1 MIAAENMEAG
11 HMAEIFARVVAILRK
26 RVQDGQGLVEYA
38 LILVLISIFCIAMM
52 TFLANQV
59 NLVFNNIGLVL
70 NSVL

>member
-1 MIAAENMEAG
+1 
-11 HMAEIFARVVAILRK
+11 MAEIFARMIAALRK
-26 RVQDGQGLVEYA
+26 RAQDGQGLVEYA

>member
-1 MIAAENMEAG
+1 
-11 HMAEIFARVVAILRK
+11 MADAFARLMVALRK
-26 RVQDGQGLVEYA
+26 HTQDGQGLVEYA